1 MTLWWCGPD
10 EEQVLTGSG
19 LSPARYVVRNV
30 VELVDVFP
38 TVSYMAGLDAPD
50 PCPVVSFQVRR
61 RRRRRRAFGYKEIL
75 DDCFF
80 GGVV

>member
-50 PCPVVSFQVRR
+50 PCPVMSFQVRR
-61 RRRRRRAFGYKEIL
+61 RKEEEEEEEEEEGFRL
-75 DDCFF
+75 Q
-80 GGVV
+80 GNT